1 MLRRPLGVG
10 DYTMP
15 QAPLKPIPVSV
26 LAVEKSEWGGHKRSS
41 LGEIK
46 RYEKAGEKRV
56 DTEVLII
63 GGGIAG
69 CSTAYWLAR
78 EGVKAVVV
86 DKGTANSQAS
96 GGNAGSL
103 HVQLLSFDYG
113 KKAESGGNPQLQTL
127 GLQKEA
133 VALWKEL
140 ERALGKNFEIKT
152 VGGLMVAENDR
163 DVEFLKRKAAA
174 ERSVGIDVEVID
186 SAELHRIAPAIS
198 DLMIAASYCPEEG
211 KINPLVATQ
220 GILDSAL
227 ALGQELHTKV
237 DVFAIEKTDGGFVVH
252 TSAATYHCRYVVNAA
267 GAWSSRI
274 SAMVGKAIPVHGAPL
289 QMIVTEPIAP
299 IISHLIAHGD
309 RHLSMK
315 QANNGNIIIGGG
327 WTGGW
332 NRQIN
337 FPTTLRDSLEG
348 NTWVAR
354 RTVPAL
360 DKVNIIRSWA
370 AMNINI
376 DGAPILGE
384 MPGVPGFYNTVSS
397 NGYTLG
403 PIIGKITS
411 DLVSRGKSELDYRFC
426 ELSRFN

>member
-1 MLRRPLGVG
+1 
-10 DYTMP
+10 
-15 QAPLKPIPVSV
+15 
-26 LAVEKSEWGGHKRSS
+26 
-41 LGEIK
+41 
-46 RYEKAGEKRV
+46 
-56 DTEVLII
+56 
-63 GGGIAG
+63 
-69 CSTAYWLAR
+69 
-78 EGVKAVVV
+78 
-86 DKGTANSQAS
+86 
-96 GGNAGSL
+96 
-103 HVQLLSFDYG
+103 
-113 KKAESGGNPQLQTL
+113 
-127 GLQKEA
+127 
-133 VALWKEL
+133 
-140 ERALGKNFEIKT
+140 
-152 VGGLMVAENDR
+152 
-163 DVEFLKRKAAA
+163 
-174 ERSVGIDVEVID
+174 
-186 SAELHRIAPAIS
+186 
-198 DLMIAASYCPEEG
+198 
-211 KINPLVATQ
+211 
-220 GILDSAL
+220 
-227 ALGQELHTKV
+227 
-237 DVFAIEKTDGGFVVH
+237 
-252 TSAATYHCRYVVNAA
+252 
-267 GAWSSRI
+267 
-274 SAMVGKAIPVHGAPL
+274 MVGKAIPVHGAPL
-289 QMIVTEPIAP
+289 QMIVTEPVAP

-411 DLVSRGKSELDYRFC
+411 DLVSRGKSELNYRFC
-426 ELSRFN
+426 ELNRFN